1 MWVWMSMS
9 PRRDERAA
17 GVDHV
22 GGLIG
27 EALAHRG
34 HLTAVEGDVAPG
46 RDLLGGID
54 QRPAADEQVP
64 GRRHWASAPPSM
76 TSSLPVT

>member
-34 HLTAVEGDVAPG
+34 HLTAVEGDVAPAEISWAG
-46 RDLLGGID
+46 SISVPPRTSRSQGGVIG
-54 QRPAADEQVP
+54 PAP
-64 GRRHWASAPPSM
+64 RRR
-76 TSSLPVT
+76 